1 MRESLCPETWQET
14 VDTAVARL
22 EAQTGL
28 ALAGLSQMEITFRVR
43 AWMRV
48 RDQAKLAAPMPPL
61 QEEVRPTA

>member
-1 MRESLCPETWQET
+1 MGESLNAGTWQET

-48 RDQAKLAAPMPPL
+48 RDQAKLAAPPPPS
-61 QEEVRPTA
+61 QEDVRPAA

>member
-1 MRESLCPETWQET
+1 MGESLNAGTWQET

-28 ALAGLSQMEITFRVR
+28 ALAGLRQMEITFRVR
-43 AWMRV
+43 EWMRV

>member
-1 MRESLCPETWQET
+1 MGESFGAETWQET

-28 ALAGLSQMEITFRVR
+28 ALAGLSQMEITFQVR

-48 RDQAKLAAPMPPL
+48 RGQAKLAASPPPS
-61 QEEVRPTA
+61 QEEVRPSA